1 MTVAAVTPLDRA
13 GVRPSSRRT
22 ARTAGRRARAPAE
35 PYYGVI
41 ARRQSWT
48 AATAMPSP
56 EHTLRGAAALLRRN
70 SWALRGGC
78 SSRFGTAPCS
88 LPLKSVAAT
97 CSPGGLQVAERSGLR
112 DIATTD
118 IYESIVAAVPAGE
131 WGDYGRLWAW
141 RSMAGLSDA
150 PAGVSAEEV
159 ERQVRQSTWFRLE
172 AYADWFHNDIDADYG
187 IAALSPD
194 CRRIAVPAATDTDW
208 TPAGRSHERRLVRV
222 PQGEWW
228 GRTARESRQAGA
240 GPNEGGALRR
250 PEEDPSAPGGS
261 VHVPGISTR
270 AWPVPVPVPVPVRLR
285 RTR

>member
-1 MTVAAVTPLDRA
+1 
-13 GVRPSSRRT
+13 
-22 ARTAGRRARAPAE
+22 
-35 PYYGVI
+35 
-41 ARRQSWT
+41 
-48 AATAMPSP
+48 
-56 EHTLRGAAALLRRN
+56 
-70 SWALRGGC
+70 
-78 SSRFGTAPCS
+78 
-88 LPLKSVAAT
+88 
-97 CSPGGLQVAERSGLR
+97 VAERSGLR

-141 RSMAGLSDA
+141 RSMAGLSGA

-208 TPAGRSHERRLVRV
+208 RYNRTGALPRTRSAPTGLKETATGLRRGGR
-222 PQGEWW
+222 P
-228 GRTARESRQAGA
+228 GRTADVPAGVQAANDQGLDSGWTKPRASVAEGASGGVVGENWPGIAASGA
-240 GPNEGGALRR
+240 GPNEGGALPR
-250 PEEDPSAPGGS
+250 PEEDPPAPGGS

>member
-1 MTVAAVTPLDRA
+1 VTVVAVTPLDRA

-22 ARTAGRRARAPAE
+22 ARTAGRRARAPSE

-141 RSMAGLSDA
+141 RSMAGLSGA

-172 AYADWFHNDIDADYG
+172 GLCGLVPQRHRRRLRHSG
-187 IAALSPD
+187 PLPRLPPD
-194 CRRIAVPAATDTDW
+194 CRAGGDGHRLEIQPDRRPPPDTICADW
-208 TPAGRSHERRLVRV
+208 AEGDGDGASARRTPRSHGGCSGWGTGGERSGTGLRLD
-222 PQGEWW
+222 EA
-228 GRTARESRQAGA
+228 T
-240 GPNEGGALRR
+240 
-250 PEEDPSAPGGS
+250 S
-261 VHVPGISTR
+261 VGC
-270 AWPVPVPVPVPVRLR
+270 
-285 RTR
+285 